1 MSVEAH
7 IIQLEQRH
15 IVLETEISQLTH
27 SPGTDSV
34 QLGALK
40 RRKLQLK
47 DEISRLKLPAAI

>member
-15 IVLETEISQLTH
+15 VVLETEISQMTH
-27 SPGTDSV
+27 SPGADSV
-34 QLGALK
+34 QLAALK

-47 DEISRLKLPAAI
+47 DEISRLKAQNAA